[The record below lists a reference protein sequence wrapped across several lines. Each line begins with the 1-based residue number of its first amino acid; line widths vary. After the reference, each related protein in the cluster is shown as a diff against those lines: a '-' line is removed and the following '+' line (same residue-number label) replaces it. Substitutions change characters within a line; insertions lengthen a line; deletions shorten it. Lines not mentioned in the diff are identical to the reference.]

1 MNTII
6 SKRTGTFTYAKWVKK
21 NGQFHQDGPGILIN
35 GGAGIVG
42 GAELLSGKPMEKR
55 SLLIPVGVH
64 TYVDDEAL
72 EKLMSIG
79 KFRKDMERGIIT
91 VVRGK
96 KCDQDTTDKIASKDM
111 LEDDHI
117 PTRPVTRENIEDAGG
132 TINNDGSVNIT
143 NVEGDASPLRMRDE
157 NAGLP
162 NYQKKANAEA
172 RKRDSAER
180 KAASRRRNKRS

>member
-21 NGQFHQDGPGILIN
+21 NGQFYQDGPGILIN

-143 NVEGDASPLRMRDE
+143 NVEGDASPLRMRKE